1 MVPLLVLA
9 GRKGW
14 MYDEIFDIVKQLNL
28 DNDVIF
34 TDYVKNEDVPWLM
47 REAKV
52 FLFPSLYEGFGLPP
66 LEAMA
71 CGTPVI
77 TSKVSSLPE
86 VVGDAGILVDPYSVD
101 EIKDAMYK
109 YMSDNEFYKESVLKG
124 LKRGELF
131 TWKKSSDIIKKVYEE
146 LEN

>member
-1 MVPLLVLA
+1 
-9 GRKGW
+9 
-14 MYDEIFDIVKQLNL
+14 
-28 DNDVIF
+28 
-34 TDYVKNEDVPWLM
+34 
-47 REAKV
+47 
-52 FLFPSLYEGFGLPP
+52 
-66 LEAMA
+66 MA

-131 TWKKSSDIIKKVYEE
+131 TWKKSSDIIKKVFEE